1 MAYQVKQINPLDLKK
16 SVGIGVNIPFSG
28 RAVFN
33 TTYTS
38 KDAVRANIINFL
50 LTNKNERVFN
60 NNFGADIRSFIFEM
74 IDIQATDGLQRR
86 LTDLLQFYF
95 PNLTVTSLTVSGEPD
110 QNTVY
115 INLSYALKSYA
126 IEDNFTIAVT
136 NG

>member
-38 KDAVRANIINFL
+38 KDAIRANIINFL

-95 PNLTVTSLTVSGEPD
+95 PNITVTSLTVSGEAD